1 MRPVWLHVTMRS
13 ESTKEVYMPAVERWS
28 PFRDL
33 ELMEQ
38 RVRRLFPNLVL
49 SPVFVPATDVYETEK
64 EFVYEIEVPGFDE
77 TELEIEVTDHT
88 LTVKGHRETEVER
101 PEKTLRLHERLETAF
116 ERSFQLPPEADG
128 ELMKAKFGKG
138 VLILHVPKVAQPIQ
152 RKVPI
157 ETV

>member
-1 MRPVWLHVTMRS
+1 
-13 ESTKEVYMPAVERWS
+13 MPALERWS

-38 RVRRLFPNLVL
+38 RVRRLFPSLIL
-49 SPVFVPATDVYETEK
+49 SPAFVPAADVYETEK
-64 EFVYEIEVPGFDE
+64 EFVYEVEVPGFDE
-77 TELEIEVTDHT
+77 KELEIEVADHM
-88 LTVKGHRETEVER
+88 LTVKGHREAETET

-128 ELMKAKFGKG
+128 ELVKATFGKG
-138 VLILHVPKVAQPIQ
+138 LLILHVPKVARPIQ
-152 RKVPI
+152 RKIPI

>member
-1 MRPVWLHVTMRS
+1 
-13 ESTKEVYMPAVERWS
+13 MPALERWS

-49 SPVFVPATDVYETEK
+49 SPAFVPAADVYELEK
-64 EFVYEIEVPGFDE
+64 EFVYEVEVPGFE
-77 TELEIEVTDHT
+77 QKELEIEVADHT
-88 LTVKGHRETEVER
+88 VIVKGHREGETAKT
-101 PEKTLRLHERLETAF
+101 EKTLRLHERLETTF

-128 ELMKAKFGKG
+128 ELVKATFGKG
-138 VLILHVPKVAQPIQ
+138 LLILRVPKVAQPIQ